1 MASPTAD
8 RGTVAGK
15 HAAPRPRRPYGAYR
29 TALWIYAG
37 LFYAFLYGPL
47 LMIVFLSFNES
58 EIVGFPFTGFTTQWY
73 GVVFESPA
81 LVKALGNSLGV
92 GVLAAGIATSLALA
106 LAMGFRHPFRGKT
119 IILYLIL
126 VPIIIPGI
134 IGGIVLLIFFGYSGV
149 RSSLYTTV
157 LVAHV
162 NWVLPFAFLTL
173 YPRLHGFD
181 RALEEAAMDLGAPP
195 WKIFTRIV
203 FPIVRPGVLATLLF
217 SFSLSFDEFIRTI
230 FVTGFDRTIPVQ
242 FWGLIV
248 DELAPQLPAMAVLII
263 VISIFSSL
271 VGFVFMGRAARRAA
285 TWGGTA
291 GRGPERA
298 FTPRSRSKP

>member
-1 MASPTAD
+1 MAPSSTA
-8 RGTVAGK
+8 RG
-15 HAAPRPRRPYGAYR
+15 AAFRRRAVRPRRPYAAHR

-37 LFYAFLYGPL
+37 VFYFFLYGPL
-47 LMIVFLSFNES
+47 LMIVLLSFNES
-58 EIVGFPFTGFTTQWY
+58 EIVGFPFVGFTTHWY

-81 LVKALGNSLGV
+81 LGKALGNSLGV
-92 GVLAAGIATSLALA
+92 GILAAGIATSLALA

-203 FPIVRPGVLATLLF
+203 FPIVRPGVLASLLF
-217 SFSLSFDEFIRTI
+217 GALYQGGSELDLEFQTI
-230 FVTGFDRTIPVQ
+230 TRDMLLVIQ
-242 FWGLIV
+242 GLIILFSGA
-248 DELAPQLPAMAVLII
+248 LAYMLNPPLARLIATVAAHRRLREAPA
-263 VISIFSSL
+263 
-271 VGFVFMGRAARRAA
+271 
-285 TWGGTA
+285 
-291 GRGPERA
+291 
-298 FTPRSRSKP
+298 

>member
-1 MASPTAD
+1 MTAITTGQA
-8 RGTVAGK
+8 RIAK
-15 HAAPRPRRPYGAYR
+15 RSARKPARQHRPYGGYR
-29 TALWIYAG
+29 TVLWIYAG
-37 LFYAFLYGPL
+37 AFYTFLYGPL
-47 LMIVFLSFNES
+47 LMIVLLSFNNS
-58 EIVGFPFTGFTTQWY
+58 EIVGFPFQGFTVRWY
-73 GVVFESPA
+73 EVVFASPD
-81 LVKALGNSLGV
+81 LLRALGNSLAV
-92 GVLAAGIATSLALA
+92 GFLAAAIATTLALS
-106 LAMGFRHPFRGKT
+106 LAMGFRHQFRGKT

-134 IGGIVLLIFFGYSGV
+134 IGGIVLLIFFGFSGV
-149 RSSLYTTV
+149 RSSLWTTV

-181 RALEEAAMDLGAPP
+181 RALEEAAMDLGARP
-195 WKIFTRIV
+195 WEIFTRIV
-203 FPIVRPGVLATLLF
+203 FPIIRPGVIATALF

-263 VISIFSSL
+263 VISIFSSAI
-271 VGFVFMGRAARRAA
+271 GFVFMRRAARR
-285 TWGGTA
+285 
-291 GRGPERA
+291 
-298 FTPRSRSKP
+298 SLS